1 MNFTRFTLHASRFTC
16 YVSPMLIL
24 GIETSCDETSA
35 AVVEDG
41 KKILSNV
48 VSSQVDL
55 HAVHGGVVPEL
66 ASRQHL
72 RLIGPV
78 VSKALAEAGS
88 NFERIDALAVTYGP
102 GLPSAL
108 LVGLSCAK
116 GLASSLAKPL
126 IPVNHLEAH
135 LYSPFV
141 LSEQSIDG
149 PFIALIV
156 SGGHTILAHA
166 QGYEGYRVLGQTVDD
181 AAGEAFDKGARLM
194 GLGYPGG
201 PLIDKNAR
209 QGNRKA
215 VAFPRALLEAGNWN
229 FSFSGLKTSLLYH
242 VKKNPGFD
250 LADVCASY
258 QEAIVEVLV
267 EKAVRAARANKAGAV
282 AASGGVSCNSRFREF
297 LKQRCDEEG
306 LALHIAAPSLCTDN
320 AGMIAALAY
329 HRLPAAGGGPAGLDI
344 APNLKL

>member
-1 MNFTRFTLHASRFTC
+1 
-16 YVSPMLIL
+16 MLIL

-41 KKILSNV
+41 RKILSNV

-55 HAVHGGVVPEL
+55 HAAYGGVVPEL

-78 VSKALAEAGS
+78 VAKALEEAGVDAA
-88 NFERIDALAVTYGP
+88 RIDALAVTYGP

-108 LVGLSCAK
+108 LVGLSASK
-116 GLASSLAKPL
+116 GLAMSLDRPL
-126 IPVNHLEAH
+126 IPINHLEAH

-141 LSEQSIDG
+141 MTDAPMRD

-166 QGYEGYRVLGQTVDD
+166 SGYDEYRVLGQTVDD
-181 AAGEAFDKGARLM
+181 AAGEAFDKGARLL

-201 PLIDKNAR
+201 PLIDEHAR
-209 QGNRKA
+209 RGNRAA
-215 VAFPRALLEAGNWN
+215 VPFPRGMLDSDDWN
-229 FSFSGLKTSLLYH
+229 FSFSGVKTSLAYYI
-242 VKKNPGFD
+242 KKNPHFPLED
-250 LADVCASY
+250 LCASY
-258 QEAIVEVLV
+258 QEAIIEVLV
-267 EKAVRAARANKAGAV
+267 EKTLRAARAMKVRAV
-282 AASGGVSCNSRFREF
+282 AASGGVSCNSRLREF
-297 LKQRCDEEG
+297 LKQRCDG
-306 LALHIAAPSLCTDN
+306 ASLALHMAPAHLCTDN
-320 AGMIAALAY
+320 AGMIAALAF
-329 HRLPAAGGGPAGLDI
+329 HRVKSGSAVIDI

>member
-1 MNFTRFTLHASRFTC
+1 
-16 YVSPMLIL
+16 MLIL

-35 AVVEDG
+35 AVVENG
-41 KKILSNV
+41 RKILSNV

-55 HAVHGGVVPEL
+55 HAAYGGVVPEL

-78 VSKALAEAGS
+78 MSQALAEAGV
-88 NFERIDALAVTYGP
+88 EVGRIDALAVTCGP

-108 LVGLSCAK
+108 LVGLSASK
-116 GLASSLAKPL
+116 GLAMALGKQL
-126 IPVNHLEAH
+126 IPINHLEAH

-141 LSEQSIDG
+141 LADKPVEG
-149 PFIALIV
+149 AFIALIV

-166 QGYEGYRVLGQTVDD
+166 AGYDEYRVLGQTVDD
-181 AAGEAFDKGARLM
+181 AAGEAFDKGARIL

-201 PLIDKNAR
+201 PLIDQNAK

-215 VAFPRALLEAGNWN
+215 IAFPRGMLNSDDYN
-229 FSFSGLKTSLLYH
+229 FSFSGVKTSLAYH
-242 VKKNPGFD
+242 VKKNPGFI

-267 EKAVRAARANKAGAV
+267 EKTVRAALAMNVRAV
-282 AASGGVSCNSRFREF
+282 AASGGVSCNSRFREY
-297 LKQRCDEEG
+297 LKQRCDESG
-306 LALHIAAPSLCTDN
+306 LALHLAPASLCTDN

-329 HRLPAAGGGPAGLDI
+329 HKSASGLATVDI
-344 APNLKL
+344 APNLRL